1 MWKPPV
7 NFITLHYAYIL
18 IWGLLGL
25 AILYPYGN
33 MSVIDAYFFGV
44 SASTVSGL
52 NPIDVKA
59 LKTYQQLYVYFI
71 PTICNA
77 SFINIVVVVVRLYW
91 FEKRLK
97 EIAPNALRPNS
108 RSTTQKYYDYD
119 QEAHPNKPS
128 TDCNQEPGQTS
139 RENDGDNEPSERS
152 GNERR
157 VSEEITE
164 SKSLKSQELET
175 SETIDPIHRRISFA
189 DDSKALYIPSPR
201 ERDRGQ
207 PIVEVDEG
215 ASKEE
220 ISDYVENDDAKSE
233 TRRRLRVTPIPL
245 ERVASSMFVL
255 GTQPSKSQGSQLRE
269 AVSLSKDPNLPCIS
283 SQATVGRNSGFYN
296 LTVEDRERLGG
307 IEYRSLKLLLKIV
320 IGYFFGLHIIGA
332 ICLVGWIQYADPKY
346 RNYLNECGQGHI
358 WWGFYSAQTMVNN
371 LGLTLTPDS
380 MITFRDATFPMLIM
394 SFLAYAGNNV
404 YPCLLRL
411 IIWTVFKCVPKDS
424 SLREPLDYLL
434 KYPRRC
440 YTLLFRSRPT
450 WILFGIIF
458 ILNFVDVLLIVVL
471 DLHNPAVNT
480 LPSGPRVLA
489 AIFQAASSRNTGTS
503 SFNLADVSPAVQ
515 FSLLVMMY
523 ISIFPIAISVR
534 ASNTY
539 EERSLGMFSADGEI
553 DEDNGTS
560 YILAHMRNQLSFDL
574 WYIFLGIFCIC
585 IAESSRI
592 MNPTEPGFTVF
603 AIFFEAIS
611 AYGNVGLSL
620 GYPTV
625 LTSMSGQFSTFSKV
639 VVCAMMIR
647 GRHRGLPYQLD
658 RAILLPS
665 ERLVDDQVH
674 AGSSTLYTDRSMDPM
689 GSRHLKVKRYHTK

>member
-18 IWGLLGL
+18 LWSLLGL

-33 MSVIDAYFFGV
+33 MSAIDAYFFGA
-44 SASTVSGL
+44 SASTESGL
-52 NPIDVKA
+52 NPIDVNA

-97 EIAPNALRPNS
+97 EIAPSALRPTS
-108 RSTTQKYYDYD
+108 RSTTKDEPSYD
-119 QEAHPNKPS
+119 QEAQPYKPC
-128 TDCNQEPGQTS
+128 TDRIQEPGQITQDNEGS
-139 RENDGDNEPSERS
+139 NEPSARPR
-152 GNERR
+152 NERTE
-157 VSEEITE
+157 SEEVLE
-164 SKSLKSQELET
+164 SKSLNTQDP
-175 SETIDPIHRRISFA
+175 ETIEPVNRRISFA

-201 ERDRGQ
+201 ERDKGQ
-207 PIVEVDEG
+207 PIVEVEEG
-215 ASKEE
+215 ATKDE
-220 ISDYVENDDAKSE
+220 ISEYADNDDTKSD
-233 TRRRLRVTPIPL
+233 TRRRLKSTPIPL
-245 ERVASSMFVL
+245 ERVASSLFVL
-255 GTQPSKSQGSQLRE
+255 GTHPSKSQGSQLRE
-269 AVSLSKDPNLPCIS
+269 AVSLSKSSNLPCIS
-283 SQATVGRNSGFYN
+283 SQATLGRNSGFYN

-307 IEYRSLKLLLKIV
+307 IEYRGLKLLLKIV
-320 IGYFFGLHIIGA
+320 IGYFVGLHIFGA

-346 RNYLNECGQGHI
+346 RNYLDECGQNHI

-411 IIWTVFKCVPKDS
+411 IIWVIFKCIPKNS

-450 WILFGIIF
+450 WILFGIILV
-458 ILNFVDVLLIVVL
+458 LNVVDVLLIVVL

-480 LPSGPRVLA
+480 LPGGSRVLA
-489 AIFQAASSRNTGTS
+489 AIFQAASSRHTGTS

-539 EERSLGMFSADGEI
+539 EERSLGMFSADGEV
-553 DEDNGTS
+553 DEDNGTK
-560 YILAHMRNQLSFDL
+560 YILAHLRNQLSFDL

-585 IAESSRI
+585 IAESNRI
-592 MNPTEPGFTVF
+592 MNPTEPVRLSPVSDFTSKTNLEQGFTVF

-611 AYGNVGLSL
+611 A
-620 GYPTV
+620 
-625 LTSMSGQFSTFSKV
+625 
-639 VVCAMMIR
+639 
-647 GRHRGLPYQLD
+647 
-658 RAILLPS
+658 
-665 ERLVDDQVH
+665 
-674 AGSSTLYTDRSMDPM
+674 
-689 GSRHLKVKRYHTK
+689 